1 MMNDWSKELPPP
13 EGAENEESIEVIRA
27 WIIDGEM
34 FFQVRG
40 GVIEEPEAFG
50 GMLADLAMQSSF
62 LYAENEPE
70 AVEAFERIM
79 TGFEERLE
87 AATNAGDA
95 EGDDINDGG

>member
-1 MMNDWSKELPPP
+1 MNDWSKELPPP

-34 FFQVRG
+34 FFQIRG

-50 GMLADLAMQSSF
+50 GMLADLAMQSAF
-62 LYAENEPE
+62 LYAEDEPE
-70 AVEAFERIM
+70 AVEAYERIM

-87 AATNAGDA
+87 TAATT
-95 EGDDINDGG
+95 DDLEEYEANENE

>member
-1 MMNDWSKELPPP
+1 MMSELSKELPPP

-40 GVIEEPEAFG
+40 GVIEEPEAYG
-50 GMLADLAMQSSF
+50 SMLADLAMQSAF
-62 LYAENEPE
+62 LYGEEEPE
-70 AVEAFERIM
+70 AVAAFERIM

-87 AATNAGDA
+87 SAVSAD
-95 EGDDINDGG
+95 ELEDDEEDNDD